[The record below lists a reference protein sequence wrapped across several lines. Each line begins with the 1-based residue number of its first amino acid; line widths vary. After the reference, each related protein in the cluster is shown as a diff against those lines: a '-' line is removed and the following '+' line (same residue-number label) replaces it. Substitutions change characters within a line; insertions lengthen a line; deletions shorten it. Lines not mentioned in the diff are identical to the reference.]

1 MSRIQKKELRN
12 KFINSR
18 NLIKNKSLKENEIVN
33 KLKNLLNLNKIPTS
47 AYYSV
52 NSEVNLNSFIR
63 YMQSKDQRIVL
74 PSINKINSYLVFKEW
89 KENEKLII
97 GKYNIKI
104 PSNNFFL
111 NPKILLIPMVAFDI
125 KKNRLGYGGGY
136 YDRTLSRLEKKNK
149 IITIGIA
156 FDEQET
162 TKIPTMS
169 FDKKMDLI
177 ITESRILI

>member
-97 GKYNIKI
+97 DLLNSMREKITIIIITHKKSLLKNCDKIIKI
-104 PSNNFFL
+104 GKSSL
-111 NPKILLIPMVAFDI
+111 N
-125 KKNRLGYGGGY
+125 Y
-136 YDRTLSRLEKKNK
+136 EK
-149 IITIGIA
+149 
-156 FDEQET
+156 
-162 TKIPTMS
+162 
-169 FDKKMDLI
+169 
-177 ITESRILI
+177 TEK